1 VRYDLPNRTLETT
14 YPSGRKELLHKCD
27 VLEFLEGQLTGLEL
41 SAGGAELPFDFRG
54 GFVGYLGYELK
65 ELCEDG
71 LGLRNRHVSEEPDA
85 VMLFADRFLVWDH
98 QEGNVYVVA
107 LVSHDTAAEAAA
119 REWLAC
125 TEEEVRRLSSLT
137 LREKLAARHE
147 GMREP
152 SRHQVTRHQVMRV
165 LSLPANARR
174 SAAVV
179 PGVAASTEGVG
190 TPAGGDE
197 GVLVQQH
204 VGAAIAEDAEEQQPV
219 AGLDMLQGLEE
230 EAGNEPPTVDADD
243 SGEQEPSQM
252 PDGPGALSFPTI
264 SPTAP
269 SLSSGPGS
277 VPRGAMPHS
286 DWEGGKDKDS
296 VAAAGVPSSRESGFV
311 YKDSERQYEDKV
323 RNCLDYIVE
332 GESYELCLTT
342 RLRSRRSMR
351 VDPLQFYQRL
361 RTVNP
366 APYSALLRCGE
377 GLTVCSSSPE
387 RFLRISAEGVCDSK
401 PIKGTRRRGAC
412 PEEDAEICRELRRCE
427 KDLAENLMIV
437 DLVRND
443 LGRVCTEAS
452 VCCPKIFD
460 VETYATVRAHFAP
473 LSPRRCVLRVCHER
487 EMEEERDGGER

>member
-1 VRYDLPNRTLETT
+1 VRYDLPSRTLETT
-14 YPSGRKELLHKCD
+14 YPSGRKELHHKCD
-27 VLEFLEGQLTGLEL
+27 VLEFLDGQLTGFEL

-71 LGLRNRHVSEEPDA
+71 RGHSNRHASEEPDA

-125 TEEEVRRLSSLT
+125 TEDEVRRLSSLT

-152 SRHQVTRHQVMRV
+152 SRHEGMRV
-165 LSLPANARR
+165 PSLPANARR
-174 SAAVV
+174 SAAVA
-179 PGVAASTEGVG
+179 PGVAASAEGVG
-190 TPAGGDE
+190 TSTGDDE
-197 GVLVQQH
+197 GVLVQH
-204 VGAAIAEDAEEQQPV
+204 HAAIAEDAEEQQPA
-219 AGLDMLQGLEE
+219 AGLDMMQGLEE

-243 SGEQEPSQM
+243 SGEQEPSHM
-252 PDGPGALSFPTI
+252 PDGPGALSFPTV

-286 DWEGGKDKDS
+286 DWEGGKDKDA

-311 YKDSERQYEDKV
+311 YKDSERQYQDKV
-323 RNCLDYIVE
+323 RNCLGYIVE

-351 VDPLQFYQRL
+351 VDPLQFYKRL

-401 PIKGTRRRGAC
+401 PIKGTRRRGTC

-460 VETYATVRAHFAP
+460 VETYATVRVHGAP
-473 LSPRRCVLRVCHER
+473 APYRLGVA
-487 EMEEERDGGER
+487 

>member
-1 VRYDLPNRTLETT
+1 MRYDLPSRTLETT
-14 YPSGRKELLHKCD
+14 YPSGRKELHHKCD
-27 VLEFLEGQLTGLEL
+27 VLEFLDGQLTGFEL

-71 LGLRNRHVSEEPDA
+71 RGHSNRHASEEPDA

-125 TEEEVRRLSSLT
+125 TEDEVRRLSSLT

-152 SRHQVTRHQVMRV
+152 SRHEGMRV
-165 LSLPANARR
+165 PSLPANARR
-174 SAAVV
+174 SAAVA
-179 PGVAASTEGVG
+179 PGVAASAEGVG
-190 TPAGGDE
+190 TSTGDDE
-197 GVLVQQH
+197 GVLVQH
-204 VGAAIAEDAEEQQPV
+204 HAAIAEDSEEQQPA
-219 AGLDMLQGLEE
+219 AGLDMMQGLEE

-243 SGEQEPSQM
+243 SGEQEPSHM
-252 PDGPGALSFPTI
+252 PDGPGALSFPTV

-286 DWEGGKDKDS
+286 DWEGGKDKDA

-311 YKDSERQYEDKV
+311 YKDSERQYQDKV
-323 RNCLDYIVE
+323 RNCLGYIVE

-351 VDPLQFYQRL
+351 VDPLQFYKRL

-401 PIKGTRRRGAC
+401 PIKGTRRRGTC

-460 VETYATVRAHFAP
+460 VETYATVRVHGAP
-473 LSPRRCVLRVCHER
+473 APYRLGVA
-487 EMEEERDGGER
+487 